1 MTSDMFS
8 RAPFS
13 FSVIR
18 WFYRT
23 PVVAFATSLLILSLL
38 FLVFPAI
45 DRNISHIFFQPGTGF
60 PAARIELLRSFRN
73 FASNLAMTLPIVLV
87 VVIVLKLSYPSKP
100 SLLPPRMSLF
110 FITLFLTGPVLLVNG
125 LLKPF
130 WGRPR
135 PVNVEEFGGMWPFLP
150 AWMVGPEGLANRSFS
165 SGEAATAACLLPLIL
180 FLPREWRWQV
190 GALLSVFVATV
201 SLNRIAFGAHFLSDV
216 LISIGLMLVLAA
228 ALRHLIFVHCRD
240 TLSDEALERQL
251 TALGHRMAADRA
263 AFRRGL
269 SVRLAR
275 ARGAIAS
282 FFASQRIALRN
293 PRRLGTAPGTAAGA
307 DTTGRPPAG
316 HAQGGG
322 ATVGFGNAAPNGS

>member
-1 MTSDMFS
+1 
-8 RAPFS
+8 
-13 FSVIR
+13 
-18 WFYRT
+18 
-23 PVVAFATSLLILSLL
+23 
-38 FLVFPAI
+38 
-45 DRNISHIFFQPGTGF
+45 
-60 PAARIELLRSFRN
+60 
-73 FASNLAMTLPIVLV
+73 MTLPIVLV

-282 FFASQRIALRN
+282 FFSPASASPCAIPAGSAPRRARPPGRIRQAARRRAMRRAAALRSASAT
-293 PRRLGTAPGTAAGA
+293 PRPTAPRAFS
-307 DTTGRPPAG
+307 DGRPIGVRIRLRITDRERFNDLIAM
-316 HAQGGG
+316 QSDRN
-322 ATVGFGNAAPNGS
+322 VR